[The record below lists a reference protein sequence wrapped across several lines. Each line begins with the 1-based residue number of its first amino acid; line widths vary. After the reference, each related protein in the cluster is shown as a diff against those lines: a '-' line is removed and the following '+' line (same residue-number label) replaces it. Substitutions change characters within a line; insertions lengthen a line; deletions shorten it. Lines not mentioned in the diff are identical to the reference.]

1 MVMQPT
7 FTALAH
13 YNVNDSNVL
22 ALAFNDACVTRGK
35 KGLQSNTLLRHC
47 YQYIN
52 NLMKK
57 LILYICTLIK
67 VPQSWVLSNRS
78 GDMI

>member
-1 MVMQPT
+1 MVMHPT
-7 FTALAH
+7 CTVLAH
-13 YNVNDSNVL
+13 YNVKDSSVL
-22 ALAFNDACVTRGK
+22 ALAFRHACVTRSEKAVQG
-35 KGLQSNTLLRHC
+35 NTLLRHS

>member
-7 FTALAH
+7 CTVLAH
-13 YNVNDSNVL
+13 YNVNDSKVL
-22 ALAFNDACVTRGK
+22 ALVFNGASVTRSKKEFSGK
-35 KGLQSNTLLRHC
+35 TLLTHC